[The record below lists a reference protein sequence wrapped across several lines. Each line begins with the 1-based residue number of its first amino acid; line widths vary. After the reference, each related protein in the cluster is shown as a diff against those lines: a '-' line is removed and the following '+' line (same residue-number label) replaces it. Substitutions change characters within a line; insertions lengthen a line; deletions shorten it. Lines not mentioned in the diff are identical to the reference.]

1 MSCNNNTS
9 GGLSAK
15 WPGSAS
21 FSSGSG
27 DTPFG
32 IYDSDLDFQHDA
44 PLVANYVARR
54 LGYPSI
60 DIELNACQL
69 FTCFEEAVTEYSAQV
84 NQFNIR
90 NNLYNLVG
98 NERTYE
104 KVNDSSS
111 LDLNGKWVEGSNLN
125 QVIQISDQYGSEA
138 LVGGNIALRSASIS
152 LEVGQQSYDLKEL
165 FENTLHS
172 GSKIEVRKVFHDGIP
187 AVSRFF
193 DPYAVSAMGTL
204 NLIDEFG
211 FASFSPTAQFVLMP
225 LFEDILRM
233 QQIEFNDQI
242 RRSFYS
248 FHIVDNVIKIFP
260 IPTTTQSIKKVWI
273 QYTLEDDR
281 YEGSSTGNIRI
292 KGDDNSGVSNVIGDY
307 SNIGYDFMKYAA
319 INSVGKQW
327 IWRYTLALAKELLGA
342 VREKYAT
349 IPIAG
354 QDSISLDG
362 AALRAEALQDKE
374 TLFNQLRQTLEELS
388 KPKQMEYKAAEAEQ
402 VQKMLGKVPLPFYI
416 G

>member
-1 MSCNNNTS
+1 MSCNNNS
-9 GGLSAK
+9 GGLAAK

-32 IYDSDLDFQHDA
+32 LYDSDTDFQHDA

-104 KVNDSSS
+104 KVNDSQS
-111 LDLNGKWVEGSNLN
+111 LDLNGKWVEGSSLN
-125 QVIQISDQYGSEA
+125 QVIKISDQYGSEA
-138 LVGGNIALRSASIS
+138 LVGGNIQLYSASIALTAS
-152 LEVGQQSYDLKEL
+152 VQTYDLKEL
-165 FENTLHS
+165 FENQKHD
-172 GSKIEVRKVFHDGIP
+172 GKKIEVRKVFNDGIP

-193 DPYAVSAMGTL
+193 DPYAISAMGTL

-211 FASFSPTAQFVLMP
+211 FSSFSPTAQFVLMP

-248 FHIVDNVIKIFP
+248 FHIVDNTIKIFP
-260 IPTTTQSIKKVWI
+260 IPTSTSNIKHIWI

-281 YEGSSTGNIRI
+281 YAGGVGKNISI
-292 KGDDNSGVSNVIGDY
+292 KGDNESGVSDTIGDY
-307 SNIGYDFMKYAA
+307 SNIGYDFMRYAA

-327 IWRYTLALAKELLGA
+327 IWKYSLALAKELLGA
-342 VREKYAT
+342 IREKYST

-362 AALRAEALQDKE
+362 AALRAEALQDRQM
-374 TLFNQLRQTLEELS
+374 LFEQLRQTLEELS

-402 VQKMLGKVPLPFYI
+402 IQKMLGKVPLPFYI